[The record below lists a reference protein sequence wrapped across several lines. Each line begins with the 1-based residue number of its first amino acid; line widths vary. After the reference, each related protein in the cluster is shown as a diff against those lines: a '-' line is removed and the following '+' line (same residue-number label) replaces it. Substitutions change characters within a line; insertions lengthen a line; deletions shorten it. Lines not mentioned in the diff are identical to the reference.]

1 MSKNIATFQKGFEHS
16 LGNGFMFFS
25 PSEVFGKRVDLSLT
39 FDAIINR
46 LKLLHI
52 KNVLCALINK
62 WNEMKTY
69 LVSASSMPNFVLGAK
84 EKKMHE
90 TESLL

>member
-1 MSKNIATFQKGFEHS
+1 MHNTHTHSIGPVSLKNRDIYILLPLNMSKNIATFQKGFEHS

-52 KNVLCALINK
+52 KKCFMCINK
-62 WNEMKTY
+62 
-69 LVSASSMPNFVLGAK
+69 
-84 EKKMHE
+84 
-90 TESLL
+90 